1 MTKKNIITLLLI
13 GFTLQAAQSQVLISL
28 LLGDKLNT
36 EKLKFGLEGGYNL
49 SNITNLESAKAA
61 SNFNLG
67 FYFDILLKE
76 NTNWYLHT
84 GVIVKSTMG
93 AKIDS
98 YTLDNES
105 LNAVLEDADVRR
117 KINLFSIPI
126 NARYKFKNNVFI
138 EAGPML
144 GWMLKK
150 SHDEFTET
158 DFENEDGEL
167 QYQNKIKD
175 NYHTLDLGA
184 QVGIGYQLKAMNNM
198 CLAVKYYHGV
208 IDTKKDNL
216 GDPQYNTSF
225 YVVASIPIGAGEKA
239 KAKNA
244 EAAAK
249 RAAKKAENEKKKL
262 QQKL

>member
-1 MTKKNIITLLLI
+1 MIKKHVIALLFILSI
-13 GFTLQAAQSQVLISL
+13 FQVAQSQVLISL

-49 SNITNLESAKAA
+49 SNVTNLEGAEGA

-76 NTNWYLHT
+76 NTNWYMHT

-93 AKIDS
+93 AKIEPYSLND
-98 YTLDNES
+98 ES
-105 LNAVLEDADVRR
+105 LDLLFEEADVRR
-117 KINLFSIPI
+117 KINLFNVPI
-126 NARYKFKNNVFI
+126 LARYKFKNNVFI

-150 SHDEFTET
+150 SHDEFTATNLEN
-158 DFENEDGEL
+158 NEDEL
-167 QYQNKIKD
+167 LFDRKIRD
-175 NYHTLDLGA
+175 DHHTIDFGA
-184 QVGIGYQLKAMNNM
+184 QVGLGYQLEVMNEM
-198 CLAVKYYHGV
+198 SVAVKYYHGLM
-208 IDTKKDNL
+208 DSSKDNL

-225 YVVASIPIGAGEKA
+225 YIVASIPIGAGEKA

-249 RAAKKAENEKKKL
+249 RAAKKAEKEKNKGI
-262 QQKL
+262 